1 MKVDKSKW
9 VTKPISSFFNLQM
22 GKTPSRKLAE
32 VWKDGEIPWVSI
44 ADMKNKKYIS
54 STKEMLPI
62 ATIEQCNIPLVPE
75 NTVIMSFKLTIGK
88 TCITRVPLTTNEAIM
103 AFYPKGYIQVDN
115 SFLSY
120 ALSAISW
127 KGNRAVKGLTIN
139 KKVISDQKLTL
150 PSFEIQQSI
159 ASELDAI
166 QAMID
171 GYKAQLDDL
180 DELAKSIFLDM
191 FGDPV
196 ENKKGWNQRKIG
208 EICEVTSSKRI
219 YQSEQTKIG
228 VPFYRIGD
236 FTKLIKD
243 GVRNP
248 ELYISIE
255 KYNEL
260 KEAGL
265 VPLKDDIL
273 LTSRG
278 TLGLSYIVTG
288 NDRFYFQDG
297 MITWLKNIH
306 KEVLSIFIGF
316 IFKAS
321 LYEEQIKKM
330 QNGSTI
336 AYLSISMIKAFK
348 IIVPPIILQQQF
360 AAKIE
365 AIETL
370 KEKNKAQL
378 ADAEQLMAERMQYYF
393 S

>member
-180 DELAKSIFLDM
+180 NELAKSIFLDM

-196 ENKKGWNQRKIG
+196 TNPKGWEKKNLSS
-208 EICEVTSSKRI
+208 ICIKLST
-219 YQSEQTKIG
+219 G
-228 VPFYRIGD
+228 PFGTMLHKSDYCENGIPSVNPQD
-236 FTKLIKD
+236 IKSNTINFESTAK
-243 GVRNP
+243 VS
-248 ELYISIE
+248 LE
-255 KYNEL
+255 KVNEL
-260 KEAGL
+260 SNYKLKQNDIILARRGDLSKCAVVSKNEDGWL
-265 VPLKDDIL
+265 CGTGSFFLKLKDL
-273 LTSRG
+273 
-278 TLGLSYIVTG
+278 
-288 NDRFYFQDG
+288 
-297 MITWLKNIH
+297 H
-306 KEVLSIFIGF
+306 
-316 IFKAS
+316 
-321 LYEEQIKKM
+321 
-330 QNGSTI
+330 
-336 AYLSISMIKAFK
+336 
-348 IIVPPIILQQQF
+348 PIIFYYQYKSDFIQNYLKEKSLGATMPNLNQKVLNNLPIYIPPLTLQQQF

-365 AIETL
+365 TIETQ
-370 KEKNKAQL
+370 KEKYKAQL